1 MPASLVG
8 SQLETLE
15 PLKSDENGSRLDLS
29 APVDDIIADFARS
42 LPQT

>member
-15 PLKSDENGSRLDLS
+15 PLESDENGSRLDLS
-29 APVDDIIADFARS
+29 APVDDLVADFARS